1 MKPTFFARLC
11 RYYLL
16 FSAGFIAFLIA
27 LAILEKEGMPRVWI
41 GHLFM
46 LATIVLYATIGLL
59 SRTSN
64 VLEYYV
70 AGRKVPAMFNGMATA
85 ADWISAASF
94 ISLAGGLYLHGFDG
108 LAYIMGWTGGYC
120 LVALLIAP
128 FLRKFG
134 QYTIPDFLAER
145 YRSPNGNGR
154 PVRIIAVCATI
165 IVSFIY
171 VVAQI
176 YAVGL
181 IASRFTGV
189 DFSVGIFLGLAS
201 ILVCSFLGGMRAITW
216 TQVAQYI
223 IILVAF
229 LIPAIWLA
237 VKHSDNPIPQ
247 LAYGKI
253 LAQLS
258 AREQILEKD
267 PKEQQVRAIF
277 KQRADEY
284 QDKLDGLPA
293 SWENGRLQAQQRL
306 DKIRLRNASL
316 MDIRNAERALI
327 AYPKSAEDALQAW
340 SEARTTNLERSLPM
354 TPHATPFPAENREQS
369 DIKRNNFLALAFC
382 LMLGTAALPHLLMR
396 SYTTP
401 SVHASR
407 ISVFWTLFFI
417 LLIYLTIPALA
428 VLVKYD
434 IYTALVGSEFSQLPN
449 WVSYWAN
456 VDKLNPLISI
466 VDTNRDGIVQLAEIA
481 IDGDVLVLAT
491 PEIAG
496 LPYVISGLVAAG
508 GLAAALSTA
517 DGLLLAISNALSHDV
532 YYKIVDPQASTQKRV
547 TISKLLLLAVAFIA
561 AYIASQKPA
570 DILSLVGAAFS
581 LAASTLFPALVLG
594 VFWKRANHHGAIA
607 GMLAGFLVCLYYML
621 HTNPILGGSIA
632 NQWFHIAPISAGV
645 FGVPAGLITLYVISM
660 LTRPPQRQIGALV
673 DYLRTPE
680 SLAAPGLPPARNING
695 NSGNN
700 SNNSNNSNSGNSS
713 SSR

>member
-1 MKPTFFARLC
+1 MKTPSSFRQRL
-11 RYYLL
+11 RSYYLM
-16 FSAGFIAFLIA
+16 FTAGFAGFLIS
-27 LAILEKEGMPRVWI
+27 LAVLEQEGMSRIWI
-41 GHLFM
+41 GYLFM
-46 LATIVLYATIGLL
+46 FCTIVLYATIGVI

-70 AGRKVPAMFNGMATA
+70 AGRRVPAVFNGMATA

-94 ISLAGGLYLHGFDG
+94 ISLAGGLYLRGFDG

-128 FLRKFG
+128 YLRKFS

-145 YRSPNGNGR
+145 YGGAANPQSGGTV
-154 PVRIIAVCATI
+154 VRLLAVAATI
-165 IVSFIY
+165 IVSFTY

-223 IILVAF
+223 IIVVAF
-229 LIPAIWLA
+229 LIPAIWLSA
-237 VKHSDNPIPQ
+237 KHSDNPIPQ
-247 LAYGKI
+247 LAYGK
-253 LAQLS
+253 LLPKLS
-258 AREQILEKD
+258 AREHVLQAD
-267 PKEQQVRAIF
+267 PREAEVRAIF
-277 KQRADEY
+277 RQRADDYAARLSALPSSWDSGRQEL
-284 QDKLDGLPA
+284 QHKLDRVKRG
-293 SWENGRLQAQQRL
+293 
-306 DKIRLRNASL
+306 NASL
-316 MDIRNAERALI
+316 LEIRNAERALI
-327 AYPKSAEDALQAW
+327 AYPKSADDAERIW
-340 SEARTTNLERSLPM
+340 NEARTAALARAEPI
-354 TPHATPFPAENREQS
+354 TPHATPYPGDPASS
-369 DIKRNNFLALAFC
+369 DIKRNNFLALVFC
-382 LMLGTAALPHLLMR
+382 LMLGTAALPHILMR

-401 SVHASR
+401 NVHEAR
-407 ISVFWTLFFI
+407 TSVFWTLFFI

-434 IYTALVGSEFSQLPN
+434 IYSQLVGIDYHHLPN

-456 VDKLNPLISI
+456 VDKLNPLFSISDI
-466 VDTNRDGIVQLAEIA
+466 NHDGIVQLAEIT
-481 IDGDVLVLAT
+481 IDADVLVLAT

-532 YYKIVDPQASTQKRV
+532 YYKVVDRSASTQKRV
-547 TISKLLLLAVAFIA
+547 TISKLLLLGVAFVA
-561 AYIASQKPA
+561 AYTASQKPG

-594 VFWKRANHHGAIA
+594 VFWKRATTQGAVA
-607 GMLAGFLVCLYYML
+607 GMLTGFGVCVYYML
-621 HTNPILGGSIA
+621 HTNPVLGGSSA
-632 NQWFHIAPISAGV
+632 AQWFHIAPISAGI
-645 FGVPAGLITLYVISM
+645 FGVPAGILSMIMVSLVTPPPSAATLALI
-660 LTRPPQRQIGALV
+660 
-673 DYLRTPE
+673 DYIRAPE
-680 SLAAPGLPPARNING
+680 Q
-695 NSGNN
+695 
-700 SNNSNNSNSGNSS
+700 
-713 SSR
+713 